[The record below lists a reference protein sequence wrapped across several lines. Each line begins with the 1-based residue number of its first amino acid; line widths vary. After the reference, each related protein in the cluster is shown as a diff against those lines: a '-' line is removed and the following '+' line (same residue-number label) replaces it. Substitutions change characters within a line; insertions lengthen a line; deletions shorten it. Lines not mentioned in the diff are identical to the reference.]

1 MSDRPARSRVLPVHA
16 HSRRPSSAS
25 LAVLAVALALGACT
39 VLPRVPA
46 VANGPAGE
54 AAACDA
60 LAARLDE
67 AVRAAGVGDAQ
78 QARVAPARWLRVDR
92 FDASFAAEMVS
103 DAATHAWL
111 ERLRAADADARRVE
125 VSNLPRATLAA
136 LADAAPGAT
145 LAAGPADTAPTPA
158 AGRADAASTPATV
171 RADAAST
178 LATAIARCGRSETAA
193 LARDIDALGRVRAAA
208 RVPDDYVGWQRALGL
223 YPIAVL
229 PFGAGVRREEARGR
243 AAFARNAAHIAEGT
257 IRYAPAPPDSA
268 TPAIVPASLTRDALG
283 VPVLDARERVALLAR
298 HAPVL
303 ALAGGGPDDRFGRP
317 TLDSNDRAA
326 VDTSEPW
333 LHGRVAFTRWE
344 GAIRIQLVYTA
355 WFPRRPSTG
364 ALDLL
369 AGHLDGVILR
379 LTLDEDGR
387 VAMVDAIHACGCWH
401 LFVPVGERR
410 VRPPPVAG
418 EEWAFVPAR
427 LAAVPL
433 GARVRIRLA
442 TGTHALEG
450 IDTVGPE
457 VVADAS
463 YRLADEDT
471 LRTLPRPGGG
481 TRSLYDPRGLVPGT
495 ERAERWLFWPMGIA
509 DAGSMRQWGRH
520 ATAFV
525 GRRHF
530 DEPDLLERRF
540 EPGVPVPGD
549 D

>member
-1 MSDRPARSRVLPVHA
+1 MSDRPARSRVS
-16 HSRRPSSAS
+16 SRHTRSSGPSSAS
-25 LAVLAVALALGACT
+25 LGALALALGLGACT
-39 VLPRVPA
+39 TLPGVPA
-46 VANGPAGE
+46 AAYGPAGE

-60 LAARLDE
+60 FAVRLDD

-78 QARVAPARWLRVDR
+78 LARVGPARWLRVDR
-92 FDASFAAEMVS
+92 FDASFAAEPLP
-103 DAATHAWL
+103 DAATRAWL

-125 VSNLPRATLAA
+125 VSNLPRETRAA

-145 LAAGPADTAPTPA
+145 PA
-158 AGRADAASTPATV
+158 AGS
-171 RADAAST
+171 ADAAST
-178 LATAIARCGRSETAA
+178 LAAAIAHCGRAETAA
-193 LARDIDALGRVRAAA
+193 LARDADTLGRVRTAA

-229 PFGAGVRREEARGR
+229 PFGAGVQREEARGR
-243 AAFARNAAHIAEGT
+243 AAFTRNAARIAEGT
-257 IRYAPAPPDSA
+257 IRYAPAPSDSS
-268 TPAIVPASLTRDALG
+268 TSAIVPAGLPRDALG
-283 VPVLDARERVALLAR
+283 VPVLDARQRDALLVR

-303 ALAGGGPDDRFGRP
+303 AIAGDGPDNRFGRP
-317 TLDSNDRAA
+317 TLGTDDRAA

-344 GAIRIQLVYTA
+344 GAVRVQLVYTA
-355 WFPRRPSTG
+355 WFPRRPPTG

-410 VRPPPVAG
+410 VRPQPVAG
-418 EEWAFVPAR
+418 DEWAFVPAR
-427 LAAVPL
+427 LAAVPP

-442 TGTHALEG
+442 SGTHALEG
-450 IDTVGPE
+450 IDTVGTE
-457 VVADAS
+457 AAADAS

-471 LRTLPRPGGG
+471 LRTLARPGGG
-481 TRSLYDPRGLVPGT
+481 TRSLYDPRGRVPGT

-530 DEPDLLERRF
+530 DEPDVLERRF
-540 EPGVPVPGD
+540 EPGVPVAGD

>member
-1 MSDRPARSRVLPVHA
+1 MSDRPARFRIPPVPA
-16 HSRRPSSAS
+16 RARRRTSAS
-25 LAVLAVALALGACT
+25 LAASVLALALGLGGCT
-39 VLPRVPA
+39 TVSAPP
-46 VANGPAGE
+46 VAATSTSDE
-54 AAACDA
+54 APACDG
-60 LAARLDE
+60 LARRLDD

-78 QARVAPARWLRVDR
+78 QTRVAGTRWLRADR
-92 FDASFAAEMVS
+92 FDASFASEPLT
-103 DAATHAWL
+103 DAATRAWL

-125 VSNLPRATLAA
+125 VSNLPQVTRAA
-136 LADAAPGAT
+136 LADATPDATPGV
-145 LAAGPADTAPTPA
+145 GH
-158 AGRADAASTPATV
+158 ADAAA
-171 RADAAST
+171 R
-178 LATAIARCGRSETAA
+178 LATAIARCGRAETDALALDATA
-193 LARDIDALGRVRAAA
+193 LARVRVAA

-223 YPIAVL
+223 YPIAIV

-243 AAFARNAAHIAEGT
+243 AAFARNAARVAEGT
-257 IRYAPAPPDSA
+257 TRYAPAATDSG
-268 TPAIVPASLTRDALG
+268 TPSIAPGSLHRDALG
-283 VPVLDARERVALLAR
+283 VPLLDARQRGALLAR

-303 ALAGGGPDDRFGRP
+303 ALAGSGPDDRFGRP
-317 TLDSNDRAA
+317 RLDANDRVA
-326 VDTSEPW
+326 VDTADPW

-344 GAIRIQLVYTA
+344 GAVRVQLVYTA
-355 WFPRRPSTG
+355 WFPRRPPSG

-387 VAMVDAIHACGCWH
+387 VAMIDTIHACGCWH
-401 LFVPVGERR
+401 MFVPVGERR

-418 EEWAFVPAR
+418 DEWAFVPAR
-427 LAAVPL
+427 LAAVPPE
-433 GARVRIRLA
+433 ARVRIRLA
-442 TGTHALEG
+442 AGTHALEG
-450 IDTVGPE
+450 IDTVGP
-457 VVADAS
+457 DAPAETL

-471 LRTLPRPGGG
+471 LRTLPRPAGG
-481 TRSLYDPRGLVPGT
+481 TRSLYDPRGRVPGT

-540 EPGVPVPGD
+540 EPGVPANGD